1 MLAGAVN
8 LLNPAVVVIGGDLVR
23 AGQPLLA
30 GIRETI
36 YQRSTT
42 LNTNELSVI
51 ASDLGDRA
59 GVIGAAVMVIERI
72 LDPAVVDAAI
82 QSKVG
87 AVA

>member
-8 LLNPAVVVIGGDLVR
+8 LLNPAVVVIGGDLAH